1 MGSADLYAWLIEAT
15 LATSVAMLAVLA
27 LRKPFRAAF
36 GAATSHAAWSAVPI
50 ALLATLLPAAEADVA
65 TAPLAV
71 IRAPIRML
79 VTEAPPSSMPDIA
92 ASACIAWLLGCVAFA
107 AFLCWQQRR
116 FMRGLGKIADRGDGL
131 LLADTV
137 AGLPAAVGVWN
148 ARIVMPAD
156 AMSRYDTVE
165 RSLMLAHE
173 REHIARGDLLAN
185 AFVAM
190 LRCLF
195 WFNPLVHVAARR
207 FRDDQELACDARVI
221 ARHPQSRRA
230 YGEAMLKTQM
240 ATSMLP
246 LGCHWGQSH
255 PLKERIE
262 MLKQPLPSSVRSAA
276 GRGMVIA
283 ILLVSGYA
291 AWAAQPDAPVAAAS
305 KGEISAY
312 ITLRVDDGKPMNMRV
327 LTEPGRAFSVR
338 NDEGGKQYAIEGTV
352 TRTQHAGKP
361 ALGLDLRIA
370 EDGKEVATPKIVVRN
385 GSAGSIQS
393 GQEIRGKD
401 GRTAFKG
408 IRMDIILID
417 SAVQP
422 VATVSSGST
431 SSITMIGNQ
440 ISMRDVVAKLA
451 RERGMTV
458 NGLELIPAEQEVS
471 FGLEGVPL
479 ETVLELLGDESGLD
493 ARVNGKTVEFTRKA
507 GNAAVEVVRTPP
519 PVYPVDVLKHGVAGT
534 VLLVVDV
541 AEDGSVSGAKV
552 DRSAGDERLDAAAL
566 DAVKQWK
573 FKPALKD
580 GKGVAGQVRVPVEFA
595 MDDEHDVQVKD
606 PRAVRANSASKAN
619 AWSSYDRMVHS
630 LSASWEKPAPPADEC

>member
-401 GRTAFKG
+401 GRTVFKG

-458 NGLELIPAEQEVS
+458 SGLELIPAQQEVS

-552 DRSAGDERLDAAAL
+552 DRSAGNESLDAAAL
-566 DAVKQWK
+566 AAVKQWT
-573 FKPALKD
+573 FKPALKN
-580 GKGVAGQVRVPVEFA
+580 GKPAVSQVRVPITFDLEG
-595 MDDEHDVQVKD
+595 D
-606 PRAVRANSASKAN
+606 PDAKPASPAAGSTKTAGE
-619 AWSSYDRMVHS
+619 ARWGGYDKLAAS
-630 LSASWEKPAPPADEC
+630 LSASWLKPASPEDDC